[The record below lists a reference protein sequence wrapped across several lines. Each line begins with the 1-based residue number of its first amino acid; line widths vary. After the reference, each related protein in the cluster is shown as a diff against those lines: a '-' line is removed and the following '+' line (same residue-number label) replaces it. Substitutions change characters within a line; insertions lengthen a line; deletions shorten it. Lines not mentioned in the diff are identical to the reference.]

1 MAARLSEQAV
11 GEGTP
16 KKPKKPRKK
25 FKKSKLFLWLFFTA
39 AFAVFCGIAGYLVI
53 LLNGERIL
61 TEQKD
66 KFDMAESSILKD
78 ADGKEVLRF
87 GPENREYI
95 TYDKIP
101 KLLVQAVIAT
111 EDKRF
116 YEHQGVDFW
125 SIGRAL
131 VKDVVQRSAVEGGST
146 ITQQLAKNLFL
157 SADKTFFR
165 KATEA
170 SIAVALETKRS
181 KDEIMELY
189 LNRIYYGKGAYGVQ
203 AASKYYFNKPVDK
216 LDLWQIATLAGIP
229 KAPSTYNPI
238 SNPEKSKE
246 RRGVVLQLM
255 YEQGIITA
263 QEKEKAAAEEYKP
276 PVRNT
281 NSEFLAYKDYVIEEA
296 MKLTKLSEDEL
307 LRGGYIITTTMN
319 QKAQRA
325 MASVFADDK
334 MFEEDGPDQKQQAS
348 MVIVDQSNGG
358 IVAMVGGRDY
368 IQKGFN
374 RAVAPRQPGSSFKP
388 IAVYAPAIESG
399 NWSPYST
406 LRDDKQ
412 CFGKYCPSDHGR
424 NKYVGPISMM
434 DAVKRSVNLPAVWL
448 LDQIGMKTGYN
459 FAKSLGI
466 PLTDED
472 KNLAIALG
480 GLTKGASPLNMA
492 QAYSAFANG
501 GRMYEAHAITEITT
515 TEGDPVYST
524 GKLKAEQVMSEQTAF
539 SMTQLLE
546 GVLTP
551 GGTGVR
557 AKIDRPVAGKTGTTQ
572 VGIKGVPTSGNRDI
586 WFVGYTPEWT
596 GAVWMGFDKTDKDHY
611 LKKGSGQAAQLWG
624 EVMSK
629 ALAGRK
635 VVDFKKPE
643 GVVEVT
649 EPPSGVSD
657 LKATVDTE
665 TESVDLIWKASPD
678 KATYRLYRKE
688 ASEAQFSMLQEIATG
703 TEVVDMS
710 TVAGKT
716 YQYYVTAYF
725 AESNLES
732 EKSNVVTVVMPDAIN
747 KEPDILPPDEQPM
760 EEEPPI
766 DEILP
771 PNDSNGQNGNG
782 NGNGKGKGNHG
793 NGNGNKGNSDN
804 GGTGDTGNSGI
815 DTGIG
820 TDTGNGTDTGDG
832 TGYTTDGS
840 EVGTNSTNPTSNT
853 NSSGTR

>member
-1 MAARLSEQAV
+1 MAARSSEQAG
-11 GEGTP
+11 GEGKP

-25 FKKSKLFLWLFFTA
+25 IKKSKLFLWIFFTA

-66 KFDMAESSILKD
+66 KFEMAESSILLD

-87 GPENREYI
+87 GPENREII
-95 TYDKIP
+95 TYDQIP
-101 KLLVQAVIAT
+101 ELLVKAVIAT

-116 YEHQGVDFW
+116 YEHQGVDFL

-131 VKDVVQRSAVEGGST
+131 VKDIVARSAVEGGST

-170 SIAVALETKRS
+170 SIAVALETKKS
-181 KDEIMELY
+181 KNEIIELY

-203 AASKYYFNKPVDK
+203 AASKYYFNKTVDK
-216 LDLWQIATLAGIP
+216 LELWEMATLAGIP

-238 SNPEKSKE
+238 SNPDRSKE

-263 QEKEKAAAEEYKP
+263 EEKEKAAAQEYKP

-281 NSEFLAYKDYVIEEA
+281 NSEFLTYKDFVIDEA
-296 MKLTKLSEDEL
+296 TKLTGFSEDEL
-307 LRGGYIITTTMN
+307 LRGGYIIKTTMN

-325 MASVFADDK
+325 MAAVFDNDK
-334 MFEEDGPDQKQQAS
+334 LFQEDGPDQKVQAS
-348 MVIVDQSNGG
+348 MVIVDQNNGG
-358 IVAMVGGRDY
+358 IVAMIGGRDY
-368 IQKGFN
+368 VQKGFN

-388 IAVYAPAIESG
+388 VAVYAPAIETG

-424 NKYVGPISMM
+424 NKYVGAISMM

-480 GLTKGASPLNMA
+480 GLTKGASPLHMA
-492 QAYSAFANG
+492 QAYSTFANG
-501 GRMYEAHAITEITT
+501 GRLYDAHAITEITT
-515 TEGDPVYST
+515 IEGESVYSQ
-524 GKLKAEQVMSEQTAF
+524 GKDKSERVMSEQTAY

-551 GGTGVR
+551 GGTGVKAR
-557 AKIDRPVAGKTGTTQ
+557 IDRPVAGKTGTTQ

-596 GAVWMGFDKTDKDHY
+596 ASVWMGFDKTDKNHY
-611 LKKGSGQAAQLWG
+611 LKLGSGQVAKIWG

-643 GVVEVT
+643 GVVDVT
-649 EPPSGVSD
+649 EPPKGVSD
-657 LKATVDTE
+657 LTATVDAE
-665 TESVDLIWKASPD
+665 TESVDLSWKAPSGE
-678 KATYRLYRKE
+678 KASYRLYRKE
-688 ASEAQFSMLQEIATG
+688 ATEAQFSMMQEIAEG
-703 TEVVDMS
+703 THVVDMS

-716 YQYYVTAYF
+716 YQYYVTVYL

-732 EKSNVVTVVMPDAIN
+732 GKSNVVTVVMPDAVD

-771 PNDSNGQNGNG
+771 PIDPNQPGNG
-782 NGNGKGKGNHG
+782 NQGETGNGDGI
-793 NGNGNKGNSDN
+793 
-804 GGTGDTGNSGI
+804 GGTGD
-815 DTGIG
+815 IG
-820 TDTGNGTDTGDG
+820 EGGNGTGTEEGTEGTEGTTDTGDG
-832 TGYTTDGS
+832 TGYITDGS
-840 EVGTNSTNPTSNT
+840 EVGSNHPGNHDKGGNSASNS
-853 NSSGTR
+853 NSSGKR